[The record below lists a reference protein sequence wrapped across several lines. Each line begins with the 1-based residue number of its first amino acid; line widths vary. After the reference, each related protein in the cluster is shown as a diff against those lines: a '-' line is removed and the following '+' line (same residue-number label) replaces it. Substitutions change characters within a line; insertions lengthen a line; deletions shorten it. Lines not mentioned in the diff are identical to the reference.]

1 MENLRNVSRPV
12 PPDLS
17 DAAQAE
23 HAVDDVGADDHG
35 GRCEGALVESAEA
48 APDLQPFRGPAV
60 AGLGER
66 SRFGEG
72 AFDRGL
78 GRTCGKTPYGR
89 VLSSV

>member
-35 GRCEGALVESAEA
+35 GRCEGALVESVEA

-60 AGLGER
+60 AGRAER
-66 SRFGEG
+66 SRFGEPVPDSWTG
-72 AFDRGL
+72 
-78 GRTCGKTPYGR
+78 
-89 VLSSV
+89 